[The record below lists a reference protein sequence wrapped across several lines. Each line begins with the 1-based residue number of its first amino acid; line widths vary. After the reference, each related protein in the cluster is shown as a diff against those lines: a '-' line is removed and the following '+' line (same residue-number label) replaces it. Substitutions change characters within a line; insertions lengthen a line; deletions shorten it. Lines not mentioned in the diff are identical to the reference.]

1 MLGTELRP
9 RETSAGVAS
18 ASIEISVGE
27 LYQTLHGNWRLIGGV
42 TLAGAALAT
51 IIAFLIPNKYT
62 STAQLMPPDQQ
73 SISNTSSLTPLSG
86 MGSGLLGAGAG
97 GLISQRTPGQT
108 VVGVLTSDTELDYI
122 IDKFNLRHVYREK
135 YIEDARKALL
145 NHSEISEDK
154 KSGIVNI
161 SVTDKNK
168 QLAHDVATAYVDE
181 LNQIMNNL
189 GTSSAKRERV
199 FLEQRLKEVK
209 AELDSSSLALSQF
222 SSHNATMDIEKQAE
236 ATLESADRLQ
246 AQLIAAESELSG
258 IKTGYTENSPEVRAA
273 QARIDELQAQL
284 NAISGA
290 GQKVDSTG
298 LKEGEVAPSIRKLP
312 LLGAAYADLYRQVTI
327 EETLYETLSKQY
339 ELARVEEAKEIPPVR
354 MLGSPSYPEKKSAP
368 RRSIIIALGGALA
381 CFACVMW
388 ILARRYWGFFALREQ
403 AS

>member
-1 MLGTELRP
+1 MLGTEIGP
-9 RETSAGVAS
+9 GEASAGVAS

-27 LYQTLHGNWRLIGGV
+27 LYQTLRASWRLIGGV
-42 TLAGAALAT
+42 TLAGAALAA
-51 IIAFLIPNKYT
+51 IVAFLIPNKYT

-73 SISNTSSLTPLSG
+73 SISNTSMLTPLSG
-86 MGSGLLGAGAG
+86 VGPGLLGAGAG

-108 VVGVLTSDTELDYI
+108 VIGVLTSDAELDYI
-122 IDKFNLRHVYREK
+122 IDKFDLRRVYHKK

-145 NHSEISEDK
+145 NHSDISEDK
-154 KSGIVNI
+154 KSGIVDI
-161 SVTDKNK
+161 GVTDKNK
-168 QLAHDVATAYVDE
+168 QLAHDIAAAYVDE

-209 AELDSSSLALSQF
+209 TELDSSSLALSQF
-222 SSHNATMDIEKQAE
+222 SSHNATIDIEKQAE

-258 IKTGYTENSPEVRAA
+258 IKTGYTENSAEVRAA

-284 NAISGA
+284 NSISGA
-290 GQKVDSTG
+290 GQKLDSTS
-298 LKEGEVAPSIRKLP
+298 LKEDQVAPSIRKLP
-312 LLGAAYADLYRQVTI
+312 LLGAVYADLYRKVTI

-388 ILARRYWGFFALREQ
+388 LLARRYLGLSALREQ
-403 AS
+403 AG